1 MIDLWT
7 LLVVNLFGSFWLA
20 VLGIAFVMWIIFVI
34 GKVSQVTS
42 FNFLSIFILSMA
54 IGYAYAFIAI
64 ILTVLILVVH
74 LFAIPR
80 LINSG

>member
-1 MIDLWT
+1 M
-7 LLVVNLFGSFWLA
+7 FGSFWLA

-64 ILTVLILVVH
+64 IITVLILVVH

-80 LINSG
+80 LINS